1 MKAAAIKEKKLIETV
16 DINEAQS
23 DGNKV
28 IADVILCGICGSDIH
43 NWDAGSPVG
52 LVMGHEICARVV
64 DPGSRSDLKVGDR
77 ISALPVSPCLK
88 CDACLSGNIQYC
100 PETWTHALG
109 LSLDNPG
116 GLTRRIA
123 IRPDMVVKVPDN
135 ISDEEVAM
143 VEPAAVGLHAVHL
156 GNIEAGDKVLIIGG
170 GIIGLMSGLFAK
182 LQGASYVALM
192 EVNEARGK
200 RSVELEVADEWFDA
214 KDENVINTLMEKSN
228 GGFEVVIDASG
239 NSAAVNSAVMACK
252 PGGLVV
258 LAGVAT
264 GPINFYSVLAVTK
277 ELTVK
282 GSIAYTKRE
291 FEMVIDLMSHKR
303 ISVLKFLSDTVSLD
317 EVQGAYERLTSG
329 TDSAIKILVDPNR

>member
-1 MKAAAIKEKKLIETV
+1 MKAAAIKGKKLIETTEV
-16 DINEAQS
+16 AEVKS

-28 IADVILCGICGSDIH
+28 IADIILSGICGSDIH

-77 ISALPVSPCLK
+77 ISALPVSPCGK
-88 CDACLSGNIQYC
+88 CEACLSGNIQYC
-100 PETWTHALG
+100 TETWTHALG

-116 GLTRRIA
+116 GLTQRIA
-123 IRPDMVVKVPDN
+123 IRPDMVIKVPDN
-135 ISDEEVAM
+135 IRDEEGAM
-143 VEPAAVGLHAVHL
+143 VEPASVGLHAVHL
-156 GNIEAGDKVLIIGG
+156 GNVKAGDKVLVIGG

-182 LQGASYVALM
+182 LQGASYLALM
-192 EVNEARGK
+192 EVNEERGK
-200 RSVELEVADEWFDA
+200 KSVELEVADEWFNA
-214 KDENVINTLMEKSN
+214 KDENIMQTLMAKSN
-228 GGFEVVIDASG
+228 GGFDVVIDASG
-239 NSAAVNSAVMACK
+239 NSSAVNSAVMASK
-252 PGGLVV
+252 AGGTLV

-303 ISVLKFLSDTVSLD
+303 ISVMKFLSDIVSLD
-317 EVQGAYERLTSG
+317 EVQKSYERLTSG
-329 TDSAIKILVDPNR
+329 NDSAIKILVDPNK